1 MILGLTHNARRPAL
15 TGGTAT
21 PTRAAELPQRPGS
34 GTQPVLRRARMPQ
47 QLCLDLRPR

>member
-1 MILGLTHNARRPAL
+1 MILGITHNARRPAL

-21 PTRAAELPQRPGS
+21 PARAVLLPQRPSGS
-34 GTQPVLRRARMPQ
+34 IQPILRRSRAPQ